1 MKLKLLVALFL
12 PFLATW
18 MAVTAWGFLA
28 VYSPLGISLWR
39 RYPELVAFSS
49 LALVLLPC
57 LGAAAWLF
65 CRAVVK
71 HRLEWS
77 FVAAFVGFTL
87 IVAPFFFEPFI
98 WATSTTYLT
107 VGLWVVFPAFV
118 WLISRSTRTRA
129 NNARAG

>member
-65 CRAVVK
+65 CRAVVN
-71 HRLEWS
+71 RPEWS
-77 FVAAFVGFTL
+77 FVAAFVGFML

-118 WLISRSTRTRA
+118 WLTSRS
-129 NNARAG
+129 NNSNRSGP